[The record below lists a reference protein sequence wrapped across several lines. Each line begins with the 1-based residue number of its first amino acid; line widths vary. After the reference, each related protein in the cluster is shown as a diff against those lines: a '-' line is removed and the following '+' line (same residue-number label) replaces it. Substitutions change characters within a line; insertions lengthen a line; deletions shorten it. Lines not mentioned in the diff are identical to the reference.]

1 MRGAAGLAATLM
13 LVACAPPP
21 EGGSPATAPPPVSG
35 GSVSAGATGLRC
47 DAAALQG
54 LVGQHRDVLATMRFG
69 IEVRIE
75 EPGMAYTTDY
85 RENRARIIL
94 DNQGMIVRV
103 LCG

>member
-21 EGGSPATAPPPVSG
+21 AGSGPATAPPSVS
-35 GSVSAGATGLRC
+35 GSVSAGTTGLRC
-47 DAAALQG
+47 DAAALEG

-85 RENRARIIL
+85 RENRLRIIL

>member
-35 GSVSAGATGLRC
+35 SVSAGTTGLRC
-47 DAAALQG
+47 DAPALQG

>member
-13 LVACAPPP
+13 LAACAPPP
-21 EGGSPATAPPPVSG
+21 ADGGPDTPPPVSG
-35 GSVSAGATGLRC
+35 SVSAGTTGLRC
-47 DAAALQG
+47 DAAALQD

-85 RENRARIIL
+85 RENRLRIIL

>member
-13 LVACAPPP
+13 LMACAPPSA
-21 EGGSPATAPPPVSG
+21 GGGPATPPPVSG
-35 GSVSAGATGLRC
+35 SVGAGTTGLRC

-85 RENRARIIL
+85 RENRLRIIL
-94 DNQGMIVRV
+94 DSQGMIVRV